1 MVSLNGSGNPAN
13 GRQTL
18 ATPAAWPVP
27 LNWALPSMLPP
38 HHDNDAQLSGY
49 SVDNTLG
56 NAQYSVGNGPYSQAV
71 TIVGGRRKLL
81 GGNRRLLT
89 GERITDAAVP
99 AMAPVQKTAVKP
111 GEAHLLS

>member
-27 LNWALPSMLPP
+27 PNWALPSMLPP

-49 SVDNTLG
+49 SVDDTLG
-56 NAQYSVGNGPYSQAV
+56 NAQYSMGNGPYSQAV
-71 TIVGGRRKLL
+71 TIVGGRRRLL

-89 GERITDAAVP
+89 GERITDAAAP